1 MLWPWKVIR
10 KQPARVGFTISLSFG
25 SRKAQCSVCSVAS
38 SWGSWHEIHEVRRCK
53 KCCSIF
59 ETWSC
64 VFNALSSALVCSEF
78 TLSWGVIILS
88 NPNAVPVIILFLIDS
103 EESATQL
110 NTSMNIYCNSKGGSG
125 CLLMSEVTTQTSQC
139 PNSENCCLL
148 SCDRFLIEIVKCL
161 LILGNHLYN
170 HVQSVCV
177 SANGEVGSNTGDRES
192 CAGTKRCC
200 WRGLYVVDHYD
211 LWRLQ
216 IHPEEKV
223 SYQKLSEYDRIWKG
237 MYQKVVH
244 DMTNYGQY
252 MAIWY
257 HHKNLQL

>member
-1 MLWPWKVIR
+1 MLFHFWDLE
-10 KQPARVGFTISLSFG
+10 S
-25 SRKAQCSVCSVAS
+25 
-38 SWGSWHEIHEVRRCK
+38 
-53 KCCSIF
+53 
-59 ETWSC
+59 WSC

-170 HVQSVCV
+170 HVQSVYSLRRPACRQMGKSEATQATEKAALAQRDAADEV
-177 SANGEVGSNTGDRES
+177 S
-192 CAGTKRCC
+192 
-200 WRGLYVVDHYD
+200 
-211 LWRLQ
+211 
-216 IHPEEKV
+216 
-223 SYQKLSEYDRIWKG
+223 
-237 MYQKVVH
+237 M
-244 DMTNYGQY
+244 
-252 MAIWY
+252 
-257 HHKNLQL
+257 

>member
-1 MLWPWKVIR
+1 MLWPWKVVR

-25 SRKAQCSVCSVAS
+25 SRKARCVALQ
-38 SWGSWHEIHEVRRCK
+38 RCIELRFLTWNPWSK

-59 ETWSC
+59 DTWSC

-110 NTSMNIYCNSKGGSG
+110 NTSINIYCNSKGGSG
-125 CLLMSEVTTQTSQC
+125 CLLMFEVTTQTSQC

-148 SCDRFLIEIVKCL
+148 SRDPFLIEIVKCL

-170 HVQSVCV
+170 HVQSVYSLRRPAFRQMGKSEATQATEKAALAQRDAADEV
-177 SANGEVGSNTGDRES
+177 S
-192 CAGTKRCC
+192 
-200 WRGLYVVDHYD
+200 
-211 LWRLQ
+211 
-216 IHPEEKV
+216 
-223 SYQKLSEYDRIWKG
+223 
-237 MYQKVVH
+237 M
-244 DMTNYGQY
+244 
-252 MAIWY
+252 
-257 HHKNLQL
+257 